1 MEDIQVHPV
10 DSCKGCCSIS
20 STGHRQPCHPR
31 AGDPCFD
38 GRHFLLTL
46 PNSWGSW
53 VDGSFT
59 VITPAHILI
68 DLITSLIDPGLSG
81 GVYAFLY
88 LMVDLPVSSSCFW
101 SCWSSQ
107 SSNLVEGHYSKSRFK
122 VQLRFSRSSTSRIVY
137 AHSSERHLGE
147 AMWPCNANHKITSRH
162 DAIGEF
168 QTPFCK
174 QDLICLEFQ
183 MAWHNFSN
191 HGQSRWGSM
200 PTT

>member
-1 MEDIQVHPV
+1 MRVLSRWKLYSYHPSPHPHRSHYISHWSRLIWRGLCLSV
-10 DSCKGCCSIS
+10 SHGWPSCK
-20 STGHRQPCHPR
+20 QQL
-31 AGDPCFD
+31 F
-38 GRHFLLTL
+38 
-46 PNSWGSW
+46 
-53 VDGSFT
+53 
-59 VITPAHILI
+59 
-68 DLITSLIDPGLSG
+68 PG
-81 GVYAFLY
+81 
-88 LMVDLPVSSSCFW
+88 
-101 SCWSSQ
+101 CWSSQ